1 MDAIIRKQ
9 FLLTSWTSTWSLVHT
24 TIDEDNGDDVD
35 NEEDVDDDNDEVDDE
50 DEDVQELG

>member
-24 TIDEDNGDDVD
+24 TIDEDNGEDVD
-35 NEEDVDDDNDEVDDE
+35 NEDDDNDEVDDE